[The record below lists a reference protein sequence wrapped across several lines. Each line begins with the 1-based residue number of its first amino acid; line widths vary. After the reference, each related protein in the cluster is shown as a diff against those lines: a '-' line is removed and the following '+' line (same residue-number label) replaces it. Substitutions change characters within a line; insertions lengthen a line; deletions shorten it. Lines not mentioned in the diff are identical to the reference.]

1 MNHPK
6 FISIVGQTATGKT
19 AKAFALAKLWYQKYH
34 QEVVVISA
42 DSKQVFTELTIL
54 SGADVPKDF
63 KKKSNENIP
72 YSFFINPDL
81 PISLHGT
88 NNLNG
93 NQEWSVGH
101 FHNLVKK
108 LIENYPK
115 SLFIVVGGTGLYHQ
129 QIYHPAETLHVKPN
143 QELREA
149 LANNTLAELQVI
161 LENRNPEKLAN
172 MNNSDRNNPRRLVRA
187 IETIAAEIEPSHYPQ
202 IEPLLQ
208 IGLTTTNIEE
218 KIRQRVLKRLEQ
230 GVIEEVK
237 NFETK
242 YQEPNLQAKATLGY
256 QEILKFIN
264 QEINDKQLIEHWT
277 LSETQYAKRQTTWWK
292 KRENI
297 QWSEANKLELAE
309 VISKL

>member
-34 QEVVVISA
+34 HEVVVISA
-42 DSKQVFTELTIL
+42 DSKQVFTELAIL
-54 SGADVPKDF
+54 SGADIPNNF
-63 KKKSNENIP
+63 KKKNKKNLP
-72 YSFFINPDL
+72 YPFFINPNL
-81 PISLHGT
+81 PIFLHGA
-88 NNLNG
+88 NCLNG

-108 LIENYPK
+108 LIENQPE
-115 SLFIVVGGTGLYHQ
+115 SLFIIVGGTGLYHQ

-149 LANNTLAELQVI
+149 LMNNTLAELQVV
-161 LENRNPEKLAN
+161 LENKNPEKLAN
-172 MNNSDRNNPRRLVRA
+172 MNNSDRNNPRRLIRA
-187 IETIAAEIEPSHYPQ
+187 IETAAVTIEPSHYPQ
-202 IEPLLQ
+202 IKPLLQ
-208 IGLTTTNIEE
+208 IGLTTTNVEE

-237 NFETK
+237 NFEAE
-242 YQEPNLQAKATLGY
+242 YRGSNLQAKTTLGY

-264 QEINDKQLIEHWT
+264 QEISDKQLIEHWT
-277 LSETQYAKRQTTWWK
+277 LAETQYAKRQTTWWK
-292 KRENI
+292 KREGI
-297 QWSEANKLELAE
+297 EWFEANKLELTE
-309 VISKL
+309 ILNKL